1 MKKITGF
8 LRRSPIP
15 DRLFGPALV
24 CCALVLSLVFYL
36 PTISTSILAATAQPP
51 AAPEIP
57 KDIGKFNSTFEAQA
71 SLIPKIRKFYG
82 GDKGYRGSV
91 AIFFLTIGPLK
102 IIPAFLK
109 LTAKADNKLRFQLA
123 LRGFIISTVAVLFAA
138 LMGQNLL
145 DKYNIPLTAIV
156 AAAGIV
162 LFLVALRIVLS
173 QYGDDDPSD
182 PPPENP
188 SLDLVIQPLVFP
200 TILTPYGIAVVIT
213 ASALARAV
221 DGDLIRLMLTLLAI
235 MVLNFLAML
244 FAKQILYVLK
254 PRILQVIGLVLGV
267 IQLSLGLGL
276 IFSALELQALVIKE
290 LLTM

>member
-1 MKKITGF
+1 VQI
-8 LRRSPIP
+8 
-15 DRLFGPALV
+15 
-24 CCALVLSLVFYL
+24 
-36 PTISTSILAATAQPP
+36 
-51 AAPEIP
+51 
-57 KDIGKFNSTFEAQA
+57 
-71 SLIPKIRKFYG
+71 
-82 GDKGYRGSV
+82 
-91 AIFFLTIGPLK
+91 
-102 IIPAFLK
+102 
-109 LTAKADNKLRFQLA
+109 A
-123 LRGFIISTVAVLFAA
+123 LRGFLIATVAVLLAA

-156 AAAGIV
+156 AAGGIV

-188 SLDLVIQPLVFP
+188 SLDLAVQPLVFP

-213 ASALARAV
+213 SSALAREI
-221 DGDLIRLMLTLLAI
+221 DGDLTRLLGTLFAI
-235 MVLNFLAML
+235 MVLNLLAML

-276 IFSALELQALVIKE
+276 IFSALELQVLVIKE